1 MAKIILLTGLVNI
14 YNAEVFVKLYWL
26 LVAGYWFQIQPS
38 FCLNTLYKHLN
49 LSVHYHITTLP
60 NYHIPCQL
68 FNLLT
73 TLQKVFCR

>member
-1 MAKIILLTGLVNI
+1 MGLVNI

-49 LSVHYHITTLP
+49 LSVHYHI
-60 NYHIPCQL
+60 PCQL